1 MRFNGFF
8 HVGFFAHANSIC
20 DHPVY
25 TGQPVLDSYRFTK
38 KEISSLWASL
48 LPFSCFHVAFL
59 FFFAHDN
66 SICDHPVYTG
76 IHWISFRFTKKEI
89 SSLWASLLLFL
100 VFIKF
105 LLTGAASRV
114 E

>member
-8 HVGFFAHANSIC
+8 HVGFFAHANSNC

-48 LPFSCFHVAFL
+48 L
-59 FFFAHDN
+59 
-66 SICDHPVYTG
+66 
-76 IHWISFRFTKKEI
+76 
-89 SSLWASLLLFL
+89 LFL
-100 VFIKF
+100 VFMWDFF
-105 LLTGAASRV
+105 LHMPIQFAITLYTQENCIGLV
-114 E
+114 PIHKEGD